1 MKPVLMVIL
10 PLVVIIAL
18 GVFCQNIL
26 LQKDADKISLQLE
39 KLEKNV
45 ELKNWGKA
53 ESGAKQIDRIWK
65 PTRFAWQILIDHAEV
80 DRIDESL
87 VRAKKSIFLKEQ
99 SDSLVEI
106 SVLRQMFLHL
116 PEKERP
122 HIENIF

>member
-18 GVFCQNIL
+18 GAFCQNIL
-26 LQKDADKISLQLE
+26 QNDADKMSLQLE
-39 KLEKNV
+39 KLETNV
-45 ELKNWGKA
+45 EHKNWEKA
-53 ESGAKQIDRIWK
+53 ESHVKQIDRAWK
-65 PTRFAWQILIDHAEV
+65 PIRFTWQILIDHAEV

-106 SVLRQMFLHL
+106 SVLRQMLLHL

>member
-45 ELKNWGKA
+45 ELKNWKKA

-106 SVLRQMFLHL
+106 SVLRQMLLHL

>member
-18 GVFCQNIL
+18 GAFCQNIL
-26 LQKDADKISLQLE
+26 QNDADKMSLQLE
-39 KLEKNV
+39 KLETNV
-45 ELKNWGKA
+45 EHKNWEKA
-53 ESGAKQIDRIWK
+53 ESHVKQIDRAWK
-65 PTRFAWQILIDHAEV
+65 PIRFTWQILIDHAEV

-87 VRAKKSIFLKEQ
+87 IRTKKCISLKEQ

-116 PEKERP
+116 PEKEKP
-122 HIENIF
+122 YIENIF